1 MAEYHDSFLDGNE
14 VIEEAI
20 AQYAADSSQDR
31 LIRVLDTIRQ
41 RMHADG
47 HFIFPVLVDEKDE
60 NSFIFRTIQ
69 SRDGKMWCAAFT
81 SQSEFEKGAQIQV
94 ISHFIDSAMNNCL
107 DSGLDGLIINPWG
120 QAFLLPREQIE
131 AIFAADGDVAY
142 HVPDD
147 PITEELLA
155 DGSFL
160 ENAIGICSRNRTQLN
175 LIKLARILRDS
186 WVWIPCTAIL
196 SDADYG
202 TVEAAVKKAEA
213 NGGLDSLIGQS
224 FVNEDEVRF
233 VPDVLQNG
241 EEFFFP
247 VFSSEQVMGEYGD
260 HFSKVQNSFLEAINL
275 ALHNERDIAG
285 IVINAFSEPFV
296 IPRDMFEFIAGLES
310 CVTGDVASNT

>member
-1 MAEYHDSFLDGNE
+1 MTEYHDTFLDGNE
-14 VIEEAI
+14 AIEEAI
-20 AQYAADSSQDR
+20 AQYYEDSSQDT
-31 LIRVLDTIRQ
+31 LIRVLETIRL

-47 HFIFPVLVDEKDE
+47 HFIFPVLEDEKDE
-60 NSFIFRTIQ
+60 NSFAFRMIQ

-81 SQSEFEKGAQIQV
+81 SRSEFEKGAPSQV
-94 ISHFIDSAMNNCL
+94 LSHFIDSVMKNCL
-107 DSGLDGLIINPWG
+107 DSETDGLIINPWG

-131 AIFAADGDVAY
+131 SIFAADGDVAY

-160 ENAIGICSRNRTQLN
+160 ENAIEICNRNRTQLN

-196 SDADYG
+196 SDDDYAN
-202 TVEAAVKKAEA
+202 VEAAVKKAEA
-213 NGGLDSLIGQS
+213 SGDLDSLIGQS
-224 FVNEDEVRF
+224 FVNADEVRL
-233 VPDVLQNG
+233 VPDVLQKD

-247 VFSSEQVMGEYGD
+247 VFSSEEVMGEYGD
-260 HFSKVQNSFLEAINL
+260 HFSKIQHSFLEAINL
-275 ALHNERDIAG
+275 AVHNEKDVAG

-296 IPRDMFEFIAGLES
+296 IPRDMFELIAGM
-310 CVTGDVASNT
+310 CVNGDGSF